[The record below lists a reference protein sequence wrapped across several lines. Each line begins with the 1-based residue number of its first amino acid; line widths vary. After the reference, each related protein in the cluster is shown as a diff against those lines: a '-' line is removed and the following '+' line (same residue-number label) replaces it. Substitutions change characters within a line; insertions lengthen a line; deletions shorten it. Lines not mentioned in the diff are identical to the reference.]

1 MLRPLLVLLALLI
14 PSAWALNHFTPDETQ
29 SFHQAATATHQVPT
43 EGIREQH
50 LRAAQLTHEL
60 LSSPQFAYSPQP
72 LTQGAADEVF
82 ERFVDWLD
90 PQRVF
95 MTKEEVAR
103 LEIHR
108 PAMKNALA
116 GNDLTPV
123 VRMYEIWQPAAIA
136 RLNYAQDL
144 LGETFD
150 FSLDESWQSRA
161 DSPPFLSNEEE
172 MNELWRKHVKSDW
185 LRLRLAGQ
193 DDNAIRTTLSKRYA
207 RMASD
212 IESADIDQVV
222 AGFLNAYASLLDHHT
237 NYMAPVTAESFNINM
252 SLSLE
257 GIGAILQVQ
266 EDTVVVR
273 SLIPGGPAAR
283 SGDIRVGDR
292 ILAVG
297 QGEDGTMVDVV
308 GWRLDEVVGLI
319 RGRKGSMVRLQV
331 DSAAESD
338 IPKLVALS
346 RDKVMVE
353 EQQARSR
360 VMEIDGQ
367 KVGVITL
374 PGFYLD
380 FGARAAGATDAKSA
394 TSDVA
399 RLLGEFNETGVDA
412 VLMDLRGNGGG
423 SLDEA
428 VALTGLFIDVGPV
441 VQIKGKQEGKE
452 QIIVQGDTDP
462 GVAWDGP
469 LAVLVNSESASAS
482 EIFAGAIQDYGRGL
496 IIGETTFGKGTV
508 QVLVDLARASGQ
520 EEGGLGQLKLTIA
533 EFFRISGKSN
543 QRNGVVPDIYF
554 PQTLHGDKTGEGELE
569 NALFPSTINPVQ
581 YDKLQNLES
590 LVEKILPAHEERMR
604 SDPQLQWWIEDVE
617 RFRAQRD
624 RTEVSLNEA
633 VRRAQRDENRRRM
646 EQRDAQRQQ
655 LGLFVPSYRSDDG
668 LAYNERPIQEQVQ
681 AEEEAK
687 QMAENDPLLR
697 EAAHVLADA
706 VKIDGLSTAPP

>member
-1 MLRPLLVLLALLI
+1 MLRPLLILLALLV
-14 PSAWALNHFTPDETQ
+14 PSAWALNHFSPDESQ
-29 SFHQAATATHQVPT
+29 AGVSSQPYVIAHQEPAKAIQ
-43 EGIREQH
+43 ERH
-50 LRAAQLTHEL
+50 LVAAQITHGL
-60 LSSPQFAYSPQP
+60 LSSPQIAYSPQI
-72 LTQGAADEVF
+72 LTEESAGQVF
-82 ERFVDWLD
+82 DRFVDWLD

-95 MTKEEVAR
+95 MTQEEVAR
-103 LEIHR
+103 LQPYR
-108 PAMKNALA
+108 SAMKDAMS
-116 GNDLTPV
+116 GTDLTPV

-136 RLNYAQDL
+136 RLNHAQDL
-144 LGETFD
+144 LGEGFD
-150 FSLDESWQSRA
+150 FSLDESWEARTLES
-161 DSPPFLSNEEE
+161 PFLATSQEVDG
-172 MNELWRKHVKSDW
+172 LWRKHVKNDW

-193 DDNAIRTTLSKRYA
+193 DDEAIRTTLSKRYA

-222 AGFLNAYASLLDHHT
+222 AGFLNAYASLSDHHT
-237 NYMAPVTAESFNINM
+237 NYMAPITAESFNINM

-283 SGDIRVGDR
+283 SGDIQVGDK

-319 RGRKGSMVRLQV
+319 RGRKGSQVRLQIA
-331 DSAAESD
+331 SAAQSD
-338 IPKLVALS
+338 IPRLVSLS

-353 EQQARSR
+353 DQQARSSIL
-360 VMEIDGQ
+360 EIEGQ

-380 FGARAAGATDAKSA
+380 FGARSAGDQDAKSA

-399 RLLGEFNETGVDA
+399 RLLGELEKEGVDA

-441 VQIKGKQEGKE
+441 VQIKGKQGGEE
-452 QIIVQGDTDP
+452 QITVQGDTVP

-496 IIGETTFGKGTV
+496 VIGETTFGKGTV
-508 QVLVDLARASGQ
+508 QVLVDLARATGQ
-520 EEGGLGQLKLTIA
+520 EGVALGQLKLTIA
-533 EFFRISGKSN
+533 EFFRISGQSN
-543 QRNGVVPDIYF
+543 QRDGVVPDLYF
-554 PQTLHGDKTGEGELE
+554 PQTPNGDKTGEGELE
-569 NALFPSTINPVQ
+569 NALAPSTIAPARYEKIQDLGPV
-581 YDKLQNLES
+581 
-590 LVEKILPAHEERMR
+590 VEKVRPAHEARMQ
-604 SDPQLQWWIEDVE
+604 SDPQLQWWMEDVE
-617 RFRAQRD
+617 RFRTERD
-624 RTEVSLNEA
+624 RTKVSLNEQ
-633 VRRAQRDENRRRM
+633 VRRTERAENHARM
-646 EQRDAQRQQ
+646 EQRDAQRRR
-655 LGLFVPSYRSDDG
+655 LGLFVPSYRADDG
-668 LAYNERPIQEQVQ
+668 LAYNERSIQEQVQ

-687 QMAENDPLLR
+687 QMAQNDPLLR
-697 EAAHVLADA
+697 EAAHVLADT
-706 VKIDGLSTAPP
+706 VILGGL